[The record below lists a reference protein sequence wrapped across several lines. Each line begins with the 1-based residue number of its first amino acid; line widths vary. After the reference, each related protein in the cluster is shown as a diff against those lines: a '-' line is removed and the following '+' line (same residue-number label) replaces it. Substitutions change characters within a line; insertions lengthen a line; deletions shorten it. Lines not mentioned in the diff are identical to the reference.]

1 MKGLIFTYKFESI
14 FIKINDKYFLKNNNL
29 NFFKD
34 YKIDEEIGKIIC
46 NLLENSNNLDVLVS
60 ISSDD
65 EIKKRKKR

>member
-1 MKGLIFTYKFESI
+1 MKGLIFTYKFDSI
-14 FIKINDKYFLKNNNL
+14 YIKIN
-29 NFFKD
+29 

-46 NLLENSNNLDVLVS
+46 NLLENSNNLDELVS